1 LPSRN
6 LKSESPTSARCPRF
20 TQADFPENGST
31 GFILKGRI
39 IDDGAQWL
47 VPAAQIIYEGS
58 DKKTLIMPKFIE
70 NDPANGT
77 FQINCGINELIEVP
91 KKKIEVYLV
100 KGYKTSDFA

>member
-1 LPSRN
+1 
-6 LKSESPTSARCPRF
+6 
-20 TQADFPENGST
+20 
-31 GFILKGRI
+31 
-39 IDDGAQWL
+39 
-47 VPAAQIIYEGS
+47 
-58 DKKTLIMPKFIE
+58 MPKFIE